1 MRAQSCLTLCDRM
14 DSSPPGFSLSMGFSW
29 QEYWSGLP
37 YSPLG
42 DLPGPGIEPVS
53 PALTGGFFT
62 TEPPAAVTGFLLFF
76 FFFNLS

>member
-1 MRAQSCLTLCDRM
+1 
-14 DSSPPGFSLSMGFSW
+14 MGFSW

-76 FFFNLS
+76 FFLIFLNLGLLTHVLYIPCPQR